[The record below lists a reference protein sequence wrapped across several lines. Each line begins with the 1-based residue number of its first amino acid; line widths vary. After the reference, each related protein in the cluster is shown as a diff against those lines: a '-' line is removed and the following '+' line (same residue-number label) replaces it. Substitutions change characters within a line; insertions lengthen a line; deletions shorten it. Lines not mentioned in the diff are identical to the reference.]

1 MNVFEEKRTRSAV
14 FNMYLKNWKI
24 IVITVTSCTIL
35 AVVATKFMKERYRAK
50 ASFFVP
56 YEISLEK
63 TVEDPKLGYDIEA
76 DRMLQILN
84 SERLKDSV
92 IQKFDLIKYFEIDTS
107 EPTWP
112 QQLTDKYRQRVFC
125 NRTNI
130 MSIVVEAETYDPKFS
145 AEIVNYIV
153 AAGGRFRQEMYRV
166 NTKIAADVFKQELD
180 RKQQELDSL
189 AAQIGDLRK
198 DGQGNYPL
206 IQNMVIAQQN
216 VGADTEKE
224 ILTQQFIYDHE
235 LLSELKARYENARNI
250 ALRPLPEF
258 YNIDPAYP
266 IYEPAYPLVGFNI
279 AMGFFGSLFFI
290 LAALY
295 FKYVL
300 QQLRK

>member
-1 MNVFEEKRTRSAV
+1 
-14 FNMYLKNWKI
+14 
-24 IVITVTSCTIL
+24 
-35 AVVATKFMKERYRAK
+35 
-50 ASFFVP
+50 
-56 YEISLEK
+56 
-63 TVEDPKLGYDIEA
+63 
-76 DRMLQILN
+76 
-84 SERLKDSV
+84 
-92 IQKFDLIKYFEIDTS
+92 
-107 EPTWP
+107 
-112 QQLTDKYRQRVFC
+112 
-125 NRTNI
+125 

>member
-24 IVITVTSCTIL
+24 ILITVLSCTTL
-35 AVVATKFMKERYRAK
+35 AIVATGLMKERYRAK

-56 YEISLEK
+56 YEVSLEK
-63 TVEDPKLGYDIEA
+63 TVEDPKLGYDTEA

-92 IQKFDLIKYFEIDTS
+92 VKKFDLVKYFNIDTS
-107 EPTWP
+107 ESTWP
-112 QQLTDKYRQRVFC
+112 EQLTDKYRQRVFC

-130 MSIVVEAETYDPKFS
+130 MSIVIEAETYDPKFS

-153 AAGGRFRQEMYRV
+153 AAGGRFRQEMYRA
-166 NTKIAADVFKQELD
+166 NTKMAADVFKQEFD
-180 RKQQELDSL
+180 QKQTELDSL
-189 AAQIGDLRK
+189 AAKIGNLRK
-198 DGQGNYPL
+198 DAEGNYPL
-206 IQNMVIAQQN
+206 LQNMMLSATTIKSNPEQ
-216 VGADTEKE
+216 E

-235 LLSELKARYENARNI
+235 LLSQLKARYENARNI
-250 ALRPLPEF
+250 AQRPLPEF

-266 IYEPAYPLVGFNI
+266 IFEPAYPLVGFNI